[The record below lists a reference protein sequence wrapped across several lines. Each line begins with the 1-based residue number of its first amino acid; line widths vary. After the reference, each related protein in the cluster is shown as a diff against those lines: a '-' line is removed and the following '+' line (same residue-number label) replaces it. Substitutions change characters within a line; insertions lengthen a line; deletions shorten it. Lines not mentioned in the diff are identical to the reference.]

1 MADDRFSTVTK
12 DIKVVIWDLDETF
25 WNGTLSEGG
34 ITPVQAHI
42 DLVKALVDRGIMCSI
57 CSKNDY
63 EQAKAKLTELGIWDR
78 FVFPHIDWTPKG
90 QAVKSIL
97 ERMQLRD
104 ENALFLD
111 DNHLNIEEVKFFS
124 PRIACVD
131 ASGATDGSR
140 PDLSGLGALPQ
151 LAGKDDR
158 DHSRLTQYR
167 VLETK
172 EHDQKE
178 GNLNNEDFLRQS
190 KIELKIITDFDDKMD
205 RVLELINRT
214 NQLNFTK
221 QRVTTDEQKAEL
233 AEMLRIPG
241 VHAGLVQVKDR
252 YGDYGLVGFFCI
264 RRRFNGTTVHH
275 FAFSC
280 RTLNMGVEQWVWNYL
295 ERPEFQIATPV
306 ANPLDTPASVD
317 WITYVE
323 EFGEVAPTTDDRHLC
338 LVGGCDL
345 QQVSFY
351 CGARRDEFVNKP
363 DDNGIII
370 RYDDAGFFLNP
381 RDKSMANH
389 WVLRNVVGH
398 TLAEMEALDASL
410 ASSDVIIL
418 SMLFAFLTPNLFTY
432 ESQGEVDRYLT
443 TLPPK
448 RLTGLVRNPQMAIR
462 MLRTLHHLRLDE
474 ESHLALVRRCFEK
487 AAMAMR
493 PDATLFI
500 LGTSDSFGPQAERS
514 GPQRAAYNRMCREF
528 CNAHDRAYFID
539 VDAMIPREEFVDSD
553 HYTRKGYFRIA
564 SFINEHV
571 VPLAKAI

>member
-233 AEMLRIPG
+233 AEMLRSR
-241 VHAGLVQVKDR
+241 GLDPVWKDW
-252 YGDYGLVGFFCI
+252 D
-264 RRRFNGTTVHH
+264 
-275 FAFSC
+275 
-280 RTLNMGVEQWVWNYL
+280 
-295 ERPEFQIATPV
+295 
-306 ANPLDTPASVD
+306 PA
-317 WITYVE
+317 I
-323 EFGEVAPTTDDRHLC
+323 
-338 LVGGCDL
+338 
-345 QQVSFY
+345 
-351 CGARRDEFVNKP
+351 
-363 DDNGIII
+363 
-370 RYDDAGFFLNP
+370 
-381 RDKSMANH
+381 
-389 WVLRNVVGH
+389 
-398 TLAEMEALDASL
+398 LAA
-410 ASSDVIIL
+410 
-418 SMLFAFLTPNLFTY
+418 
-432 ESQGEVDRYLT
+432 
-443 TLPPK
+443 
-448 RLTGLVRNPQMAIR
+448 
-462 MLRTLHHLRLDE
+462 
-474 ESHLALVRRCFEK
+474 
-487 AAMAMR
+487 
-493 PDATLFI
+493 
-500 LGTSDSFGPQAERS
+500 
-514 GPQRAAYNRMCREF
+514 
-528 CNAHDRAYFID
+528 
-539 VDAMIPREEFVDSD
+539 
-553 HYTRKGYFRIA
+553 
-564 SFINEHV
+564 
-571 VPLAKAI
+571 